1 MLKTLCIIVILL
13 INKTKTMKINN
24 CKTCGHKIKEELK
37 KFCSEGC
44 YHIYKEDNKKQFNK
58 IKSDSSKWINYTK

>member
-1 MLKTLCIIVILL
+1 
-13 INKTKTMKINN
+13 MKINN

-44 YHIYKEDNKKQFNK
+44 YHIYKEENKKQFNK